1 MGWLCYDI
9 YTSPKQ
15 ECDRILNY
23 KSENAI
29 QEVLA
34 SYMKGNVYY
43 AVVHQKTE
51 KRDCNFAAVFLTY
64 YSPKATNG
72 CNFGYKDMD
81 ESMGPCRYDF
91 PEKYLDMLT
100 PTNNELALEWRKA
113 VRERI
118 SKNKKLA
125 KLKVGDK
132 IKFRSPVETVS
143 GVGVG
148 DEIIVEKRKRY
159 FIHSYWRWPKH
170 WIPKEFEIIKKQN
183 KNN

>member
-1 MGWLCYDI
+1 MGWLYYDI

-15 ECDRILNY
+15 ECDRLLNC
-23 KSENAI
+23 KNEDCE
-29 QEVLA
+29 QTVLA
-34 SYMKGNVYY
+34 SCMKGNIYY
-43 AVVHQKTE
+43 AVIKQKT
-51 KRDCNFAAVFLTY
+51 KDIDKNMAIVFLTH
-64 YSPKATNG
+64 YSPKAKNG

-143 GVGVG
+143 GVKVG

-159 FIHSYWRWPKH
+159 FIRSYWRWPKQ